1 MNDVSSLP
9 YWLTLHKLF
18 LKSLFL
24 NVVKNQFEVTALWQ
38 WNTGT
43 RTNQS
48 KGNLA
53 SAVGQ
58 ESPL

>member
-1 MNDVSSLP
+1 MSDISSLP

-24 NVVKNQFEVTALWQ
+24 YVVKINLNCQDSGSEIQV
-38 WNTGT
+38 T
-43 RTNQS
+43 RTNQL
-48 KGNLA
+48 KGSLA